1 MMGKPLYSHLISF
14 PKITSTEGDGDEDT
28 DLRTTFV
35 GMQIRFVD
43 SRFCGRSKVLPKI
56 RSLCTS
62 AI

>member
-1 MMGKPLYSHLISF
+1 MVGKPLHSYLISF
-14 PKITSTEGDGDEDT
+14 PKITGTEGDGDEVA
-28 DLRTTFV
+28 DLSTTFV

-43 SRFCGRSKVLPKI
+43 RRFCGRSEVLAKI